1 MTETNFYTGYQGFL
15 GTEYKLPNAELTE
28 ISQRIATRV
37 NMQNK
42 VRISGVS
49 GDIIQTRFKYTQ
61 MRTSRRH
68 IEDSNLEDMKNRVIE
83 RVIAQLSDDIVNYYT
98 NILAK
103 KDRSI
108 WDGGRRRFGEDNS
121 MKAISSNPTRSQHTF
136 DEPRF

>member
-1 MTETNFYTGYQGFL
+1 
-15 GTEYKLPNAELTE
+15 
-28 ISQRIATRV
+28 
-37 NMQNK
+37 
-42 VRISGVS
+42 
-49 GDIIQTRFKYTQ
+49 